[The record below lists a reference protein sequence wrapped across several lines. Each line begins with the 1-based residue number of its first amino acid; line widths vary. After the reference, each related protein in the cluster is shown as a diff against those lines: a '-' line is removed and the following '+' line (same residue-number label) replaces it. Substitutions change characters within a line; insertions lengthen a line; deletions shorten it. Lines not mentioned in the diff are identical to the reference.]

1 VQDHGEKLYR
11 RSLYTFWKRT
21 SPPPNMTAFDAPNRE
36 TCIVARPAT
45 TTPLQALVLLNDVQ
59 FVEASR
65 AFAERIFTDR
75 GPGFEPAVKGS
86 ASDSELLHYAFLESV
101 SRPPTDHE
109 LRVLTSALERERKRY
124 QADDKLAGAF
134 LSIGESPRDEKIP
147 AAEHAAWSQVTA
159 LLLNLSE
166 TLTRN

>member
-21 SPPPNMTAFDAPNRE
+21 SPPASMTVFDAPNRE
-36 TCIVARPAT
+36 TCVVARPAT

-65 AFAERIFTDR
+65 AFADRMLSHKGTDSERLQWAFA
-75 GPGFEPAVKGS
+75 ES
-86 ASDSELLHYAFLESV
+86 ASRFPSE
-101 SRPPTDHE
+101 RE
-109 LRVLTSALERERKRY
+109 LRVLTAALERERKRY
-124 QADDKLAGAF
+124 SGNEKAAREY
-134 LSIGESPRDEKIP
+134 LSAGESPRDQSIP
-147 AAEHAAWSQVTA
+147 VVEHAAWSQIAA

-166 TLTRN
+166 TITRN